1 MDGMLGKRA
10 LGLLHAVMGR
20 RDPDGAP
27 TSPDQGPDVVEQAMD
42 RDASDADRTAATR
55 HELEAALTTL
65 FTQAADA
72 IVTIDADQRIMMF
85 NHAAEQL
92 FGCPAG
98 EALGANASRFI
109 AEQLLAPDPDHERR
123 VAETGVAGW
132 RLGEITPLTALHS
145 DGQRIPIDANH
156 RAVPARRPPRNTL
169 L

>member
-20 RDPDGAP
+20 RDPAGAP
-27 TSPDQGPDVVEQAMD
+27 TSPDQGPNVVEQAVD
-42 RDASDADRTAATR
+42 HVTVNGRSEADQPAATR
-55 HELEAALTTL
+55 HELEAALATL

-98 EALGANASRFI
+98 EALG
-109 AEQLLAPDPDHERR
+109 
-123 VAETGVAGW
+123 
-132 RLGEITPLTALHS
+132 
-145 DGQRIPIDANH
+145 
-156 RAVPARRPPRNTL
+156 
-169 L
+169 